1 MPVTTR
7 KVKSSSKTL
16 KEELEQKEVND
27 ILDLVEKLPRTCS
40 KTRKRSRTP
49 NKNSTSNSENTENL
63 ATKSN
68 SNSNSNSNAH
78 SNSNEKTKEMQPH
91 SKKLPNS
98 PAIRKSSKEK
108 FEADHQKV
116 PVTTKNRRK
125 LVKTEDYSGGTVH
138 GFGGYKNYRPH
149 FFCNSI
155 NFTELYLLSGREY
168 Y

>member
-27 ILDLVEKLPRTCS
+27 ILDLVEKTCS

-49 NKNSTSNSENTENL
+49 MKNSAPNSENTET

-68 SNSNSNSNAH
+68 
-78 SNSNEKTKEMQPH
+78 NSNEKSKEIQPH
-91 SKKLPNS
+91 SKKLPAS

-108 FEADHQKV
+108 FEADHQ
-116 PVTTKNRRK
+116 PVAAKNRRK

-138 GFGGYKNYRPH
+138 GFGGYN
-149 FFCNSI
+149 
-155 NFTELYLLSGREY
+155 L
-168 Y
+168 